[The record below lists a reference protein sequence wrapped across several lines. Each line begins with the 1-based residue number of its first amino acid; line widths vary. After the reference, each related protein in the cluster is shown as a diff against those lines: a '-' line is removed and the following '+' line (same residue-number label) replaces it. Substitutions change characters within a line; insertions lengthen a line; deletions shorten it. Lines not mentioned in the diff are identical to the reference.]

1 MEQIIEAEKELGV
14 SFADD
19 YTKYV
24 EKYGV
29 ISARGIELTGV
40 TTHERLSVVS
50 VTKKERNM
58 NSNIP
63 ENMYVTMLT
72 LVRRFQLKE
81 LLGAYEIT
89 KDELIQYA
97 KDEGYGDHKKGEEIR
112 EFLGQIVVEANQ
124 EDGRTEGGELP
135 QFTPLTFARKYSSD
149 ARYEAQYEQLDGAE
163 SDSNKADKGK
173 FHKSNTEVSGR

>member
-1 MEQIIEAEKELGV
+1 MKDIIQIISNLEDMRFIKPASMEQIIEAEKELGV
-14 SFADD
+14 SFADE

-63 ENMYVTMLT
+63 ANMYVIENIAIDGIIALQDETGKVYT
-72 LVRRFQLKE
+72 
-81 LLGAYEIT
+81 IT
-89 KDELIQYA
+89 PNGTPKLSYNSLSEY
-97 KDEGYGDHKKGEEIR
+97 
-112 EFLGQIVVEANQ
+112 VE
-124 EDGRTEGGELP
+124 
-135 QFTPLTFARKYSSD
+135 
-149 ARYEAQYEQLDGAE
+149 
-163 SDSNKADKGK
+163 
-173 FHKSNTEVSGR
+173 KSNF

>member
-1 MEQIIEAEKELGV
+1 MKDIIQIIRNLEDMRFIKPASMEQIIEAAKELGV

-24 EKYGV
+24 AKYGV

-63 ENMYVTMLT
+63 ANMYVIENIAIDGIIALQDETSKVYTITPNGTPKLSYNS
-72 LVRRFQLKE
+72 LSEYVEKSKKRR
-81 LLGAYEIT
+81 T
-89 KDELIQYA
+89 
-97 KDEGYGDHKKGEEIR
+97 
-112 EFLGQIVVEANQ
+112 
-124 EDGRTEGGELP
+124 
-135 QFTPLTFARKYSSD
+135 
-149 ARYEAQYEQLDGAE
+149 
-163 SDSNKADKGK
+163 
-173 FHKSNTEVSGR
+173 

>member
-1 MEQIIEAEKELGV
+1 MKDIIKIISNLEDMRFIKPASMEQIIEAEKELGV

-63 ENMYVTMLT
+63 ANMYVIENIAIDGIIAL
-72 LVRRFQLKE
+72 Q
-81 LLGAYEIT
+81 
-89 KDELIQYA
+89 DETGKVYTIMPNGTPKLSYNSLS
-97 KDEGYGDHKKGEEIR
+97 EY
-112 EFLGQIVVEANQ
+112 VE
-124 EDGRTEGGELP
+124 
-135 QFTPLTFARKYSSD
+135 
-149 ARYEAQYEQLDGAE
+149 
-163 SDSNKADKGK
+163 
-173 FHKSNTEVSGR
+173 KSNF

>member
-1 MEQIIEAEKELGV
+1 MKDIIQTISNLEDMRFIKPASMEQIIEAEKELGV

-29 ISARGIELTGV
+29 ISARGIELTGI

-63 ENMYVTMLT
+63 ANMYVIENIAIDGIIALQDETGKVYT
-72 LVRRFQLKE
+72 
-81 LLGAYEIT
+81 IT
-89 KDELIQYA
+89 PNGTPKLSYNSLSEY
-97 KDEGYGDHKKGEEIR
+97 
-112 EFLGQIVVEANQ
+112 VE
-124 EDGRTEGGELP
+124 
-135 QFTPLTFARKYSSD
+135 
-149 ARYEAQYEQLDGAE
+149 
-163 SDSNKADKGK
+163 
-173 FHKSNTEVSGR
+173 KSNF

>member
-1 MEQIIEAEKELGV
+1 MKDIIRIISNLEDMRFIKPASMEQIIEAEKELGV

-19 YTKYV
+19 YIKYV

-63 ENMYVTMLT
+63 ANMYVIENIAIDGIIALQDETGKVYT
-72 LVRRFQLKE
+72 
-81 LLGAYEIT
+81 IT
-89 KDELIQYA
+89 PNGTPKLSYNSLSEY
-97 KDEGYGDHKKGEEIR
+97 
-112 EFLGQIVVEANQ
+112 VE
-124 EDGRTEGGELP
+124 
-135 QFTPLTFARKYSSD
+135 
-149 ARYEAQYEQLDGAE
+149 
-163 SDSNKADKGK
+163 
-173 FHKSNTEVSGR
+173 KSNF

>member
-1 MEQIIEAEKELGV
+1 MEDMRFIKPASMEQIIEAEKELGV

-63 ENMYVTMLT
+63 ANMYVIENIAIDGIIALQDETGKVYT
-72 LVRRFQLKE
+72 
-81 LLGAYEIT
+81 IT
-89 KDELIQYA
+89 PNGTPKLSYNSLSEY
-97 KDEGYGDHKKGEEIR
+97 
-112 EFLGQIVVEANQ
+112 VE
-124 EDGRTEGGELP
+124 
-135 QFTPLTFARKYSSD
+135 
-149 ARYEAQYEQLDGAE
+149 
-163 SDSNKADKGK
+163 
-173 FHKSNTEVSGR
+173 KSNF

>member
-1 MEQIIEAEKELGV
+1 MKDIIRIISNLEDMRFIKPTSMEQIIEAEKELGV

-63 ENMYVTMLT
+63 ANMYVIENIAIDGIIALQDETGKVYT
-72 LVRRFQLKE
+72 
-81 LLGAYEIT
+81 IT
-89 KDELIQYA
+89 PNGTPKLSYNSLSEY
-97 KDEGYGDHKKGEEIR
+97 
-112 EFLGQIVVEANQ
+112 VE
-124 EDGRTEGGELP
+124 
-135 QFTPLTFARKYSSD
+135 
-149 ARYEAQYEQLDGAE
+149 
-163 SDSNKADKGK
+163 
-173 FHKSNTEVSGR
+173 KSNF

>member
-1 MEQIIEAEKELGV
+1 MKDIIQIISNLEDMQFIKPASMEQIIEAEKKLGV

-50 VTKKERNM
+50 ITKKERNM

-63 ENMYVTMLT
+63 ANMYVIENIAIDGIIALQDETGKVYT
-72 LVRRFQLKE
+72 
-81 LLGAYEIT
+81 IT
-89 KDELIQYA
+89 PNGTPKLSYNSLSEY
-97 KDEGYGDHKKGEEIR
+97 
-112 EFLGQIVVEANQ
+112 VE
-124 EDGRTEGGELP
+124 
-135 QFTPLTFARKYSSD
+135 
-149 ARYEAQYEQLDGAE
+149 
-163 SDSNKADKGK
+163 
-173 FHKSNTEVSGR
+173 KSNF

>member
-1 MEQIIEAEKELGV
+1 MKDIIQIISNLEDMQFIKPASMEQIIEAEKELGV

-63 ENMYVTMLT
+63 ANMYVIENIAIDGIIALQDETGKVYT
-72 LVRRFQLKE
+72 
-81 LLGAYEIT
+81 IT
-89 KDELIQYA
+89 PNGTPKLSYNSLSEY
-97 KDEGYGDHKKGEEIR
+97 
-112 EFLGQIVVEANQ
+112 VE
-124 EDGRTEGGELP
+124 
-135 QFTPLTFARKYSSD
+135 
-149 ARYEAQYEQLDGAE
+149 
-163 SDSNKADKGK
+163 
-173 FHKSNTEVSGR
+173 KSNF